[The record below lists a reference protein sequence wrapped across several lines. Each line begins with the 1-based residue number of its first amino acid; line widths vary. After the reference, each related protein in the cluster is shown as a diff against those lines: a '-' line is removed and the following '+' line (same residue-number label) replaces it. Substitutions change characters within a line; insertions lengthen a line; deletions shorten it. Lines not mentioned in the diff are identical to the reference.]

1 MKIRYIIVL
10 FVFLTNGIFAFSN
23 VKHDRDISYSG
34 SSKERRNLL
43 DIFYPVNTVTPKDVI
58 VFIHGGS
65 WNSGKKDIYWW
76 LGKNFAKKNL
86 VAVTI
91 NYSLSPGY
99 KYEQMATDCASA
111 LKWVKN
117 NISKYGG
124 NGARIF
130 VMGHSAGGHLATL
143 IDSDPR
149 FFSELGIENPIK
161 GVILNDG
168 FGLDMNEYLL
178 QAEKNN
184 QTKSFLYTFSNLP
197 DNWIKAS
204 PITYFDN
211 IKNPYLIFVGEKT
224 YPSIKLQSK
233 RFSDML
239 INAKKPVEYQVIRK
253 KKHIGMIIQM
263 ISKGNSLYDTILN
276 FMQSNAF
283 DEKA

>member
-34 SSKERRNLL
+34 SFKERRNLL

-76 LGKNFAKKNL
+76 LGKNFAKKNV

-124 NGARIF
+124 NDARIF

-161 GVILNDG
+161 GVI
-168 FGLDMNEYLL
+168 F
-178 QAEKNN
+178 K
-184 QTKSFLYTFSNLP
+184 
-197 DNWIKAS
+197 
-204 PITYFDN
+204 
-211 IKNPYLIFVGEKT
+211 
-224 YPSIKLQSK
+224 
-233 RFSDML
+233 
-239 INAKKPVEYQVIRK
+239 
-253 KKHIGMIIQM
+253 
-263 ISKGNSLYDTILN
+263 
-276 FMQSNAF
+276 
-283 DEKA
+283 